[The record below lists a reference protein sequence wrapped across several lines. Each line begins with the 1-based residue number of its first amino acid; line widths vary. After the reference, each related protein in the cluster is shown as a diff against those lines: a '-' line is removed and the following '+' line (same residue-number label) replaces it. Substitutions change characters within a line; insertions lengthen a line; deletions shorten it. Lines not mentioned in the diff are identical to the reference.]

1 MTDSIERRPTHPRS
15 TVESDK
21 ATLKREVESM
31 KKSANLLDW
40 LSDLFKSNEKLA
52 KKIPFVGMLIGL
64 INLISKFRKSET
76 VDETADSDT
85 ESQLEALAGTVG
97 LEDKAFE
104 SELEAIL
111 KNEREN
117 PKVESKPYDLDT
129 FKHIGKEKAKEDMT
143 PEEIDER
150 KNDPR
155 RLIGYMKAES
165 GWTLCSGTAMG
176 NLKKLVQL
184 SGSEKKKVVVI
195 RNLNDIK
202 RIIKSVKDDPSLS
215 LKDFIPQG
223 DADKVEY
230 FYQKTQAEMKF
241 GLKEDMIK
249 ALDASGK
256 TLCDVVTHG
265 SSKYGHRSVGFK
277 ATDGKW
283 YVIDPYK
290 KYNGQISTKPIPF
303 EEYDLRVK
311 FVVPI

>member
-1 MTDSIERRPTHPRS
+1 MTDSIERMPTHPRS

-21 ATLKREVESM
+21 AILKKEVESA
-31 KKSANLLDW
+31 KKSGNLLEW
-40 LSDLFKSNEKLA
+40 LSDFFKSNEKA
-52 KKIPFVGMLIGL
+52 ISKIPFVGALIGL
-64 INLISKFRKSET
+64 INLIIKYQEISEGKP
-76 VDETADSDT
+76 DT
-85 ESQLEALAGTVG
+85 ESRLEALAGTIETDEGEPEVT
-97 LEDKAFE
+97 D
-104 SELEAIL
+104 SELEEIL
-111 KNEREN
+111 KKESESTK
-117 PKVESKPYDLDT
+117 PKSKPYDLNA
-129 FKHIGKEKAKEDMT
+129 FKHIGKEKKKEDMT

-150 KNDPR
+150 ENDPR
-155 RLIGYMKAES
+155 RLIGYIKAES

-195 RNLNDIK
+195 RNLDDIK

-241 GLKEDMIK
+241 GLKEDMIE

-283 YVIDPYK
+283 YVVDPYK
-290 KYNGQISTKPIPF
+290 KYKGQISTKPIPF
-303 EEYDLRVK
+303 EEYEVRVK